1 MKFPLAFGFVDI
13 IMFGVPQMFGEKN
26 HWDMLMEALKEGKVS
41 RDDLLES
48 ASRVYD
54 MK

>member
-1 MKFPLAFGFVDI
+1 
-13 IMFGVPQMFGEKN
+13 
-26 HWDMLMEALKEGKVS
+26 MEALKEGKVS

-54 MK
+54 MIELLNQ